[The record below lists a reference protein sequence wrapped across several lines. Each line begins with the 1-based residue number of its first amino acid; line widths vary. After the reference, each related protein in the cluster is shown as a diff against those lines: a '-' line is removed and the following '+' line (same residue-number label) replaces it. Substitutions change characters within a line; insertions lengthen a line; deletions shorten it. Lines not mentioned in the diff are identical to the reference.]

1 MIPANAY
8 FDDASYGTGWKCD
21 RGYAASGETCEFII
35 VPENAHLDR
44 SGNRWECNRNF
55 QKSKGRSVLNN

>member
-55 QKSKGRSVLNN
+55 QKSKGRCVLNN